1 MTDLLSD
8 ATPWRAEIDQRMEE
22 RREEDRHRHRTI
34 LTLVGLLIVIGSA
47 LISVTASWATSTS
60 TLSSKVDKIDQI
72 KVDAGFDA
80 RINVNALRIDGYQD
94 QLHHLQT
101 SVDSVN
107 LRLTQVLCDR
117 KPASCR

>member
-94 QLHHLQT
+94 QIHHLQT

>member
-34 LTLVGLLIVIGSA
+34 LTLVGLLIVNGSA

>member
-107 LRLTQVLCDR
+107 LRLTQVLCNR
-117 KPASCR
+117 QPASCR